1 MLQEKEEHR
10 ISIAKV
16 RAKKILTLYYQNQK
30 HSKYATTFSYSSIV
44 FYFSTHGD
52 VLNYVNWKLCLK
64 KQGRCLN
71 LVEFSCNQE
80 HNKVQS

>member
-1 MLQEKEEHR
+1 MLQKKEEHR

-30 HSKYATTFSYSSIV
+30 HSKYATSFSYSSIV

-52 VLNYVNWKLCLK
+52 VLNYVN
-64 KQGRCLN
+64 
-71 LVEFSCNQE
+71 
-80 HNKVQS
+80 